1 MLDYQIEQLKY
12 LIEQYNKRVQPGFR
26 AKIIQ
31 YTDKSTVIFDFIGD
45 GSALTYWIEED
56 FTLNYLIN
64 LFTKRI
70 DKALSQE

>member
-1 MLDYQIEQLKY
+1 MLDCQIEQLKY

-31 YTDKSTVIFDFIGD
+31 YYDKSTVVLEYLGND
-45 GSALTYWIEED
+45 SAYTYWVEED

-64 LFTKRI
+64 RFTKRI
-70 DKALSQE
+70 DKSLS

>member
-1 MLDYQIEQLKY
+1 MLDCQIEQLKY

-31 YTDKSTVIFDFIGD
+31 YTDKSTVVLDYLG
-45 GSALTYWIEED
+45 GGYAYTYWVEED
-56 FTLNYLIN
+56 FTFNYLID

-70 DKALSQE
+70 DKSLS